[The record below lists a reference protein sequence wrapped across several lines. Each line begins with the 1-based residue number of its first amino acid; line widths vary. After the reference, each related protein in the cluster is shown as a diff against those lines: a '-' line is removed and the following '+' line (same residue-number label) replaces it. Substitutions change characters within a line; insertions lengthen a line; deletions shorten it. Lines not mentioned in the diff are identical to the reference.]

1 MEKFKELFE
10 GKKKLLTI
18 PVAGLLGLFFLPI
31 TILLLIGWLIY
42 AKVGNKKLKFGS
54 LAVVGLFILFFGSAY
69 VSAIISPTPP
79 KPQVESQK
87 IETQSP
93 SPTPTQ
99 KPENLIKVSRVIDGD
114 TVELEDGKR
123 LRLIGID
130 TPEKGDCYSQEA
142 TNKAKELLEGQ
153 EVTLEKDVSE
163 TDRYGRLLRYIWKG
177 ETLINEQLVKEGY
190 ASSYSYPPDIKYQD
204 RMVAAQKEARDG
216 NKGLW
221 SACNSQTNT
230 NITQPASTPTMKPAV
245 KTNNT
250 QPSSGG
256 ACKYSCSSPDRDC
269 SDFSTHAEA
278 QTFFNCCGFTSSY
291 DPMRLDKATGQGNGL
306 ACESLP

>member
-1 MEKFKELFE
+1 MEKIKELFK
-10 GKKKLLTI
+10 GNKKFLTI

-31 TILLLIGWLIY
+31 TILFLIGWLIC
-42 AKVGNKKLKFGS
+42 AKVSNKKVKIVGLGI
-54 LAVVGLFILFFGSAY
+54 VGLFILFFGSAY
-69 VSAIISPTPP
+69 VSAIVSPTPP

-87 IETQSP
+87 VETQSP

-99 KPENLIKVSRVIDGD
+99 KPENLVKITRVIDGD
-114 TVELEDGKR
+114 TVELEDGKK

-130 TPEKGDCYSQEA
+130 TPETQDCYSQEA

-177 ETLINEQLVKEGY
+177 DTLINEQLVKEGF
-190 ASSYSYPPDIKYQD
+190 ASSYSYPPDVKYQN
-204 RMVAAQKEARDG
+204 RIIAAQKEARD
-216 NKGLW
+216 NNRGLW
-221 SACNSQTNT
+221 SACNSQTSNEV
-230 NITQPASTPTMKPAV
+230 TQPASSPNVKPQV
-245 KTNNT
+245 KTETT
-250 QPSSGG
+250 Q
-256 ACKYSCSSPDRDC
+256 CKYSCSSPDQDC

-278 QTFFNCCGFTSSY
+278 QIFFNCCGFTASY
-291 DPMRLDKATGQGNGL
+291 DPMRLDKASGQGNGL